1 MPLEQIQWLF
11 YLKAIGAEVQPPPR
25 AGGEA
30 SSDDGFRRIL
40 TTRESVEAELDVTG
54 FGELCTVF
62 VAGTMSIS
70 TVLLWAGDTRISGWV
85 QSISTVL
92 PVDPGAAKKIKIFED
107 SLNHAANSQLPDSAN
122 ENKCNLNH
130 TRNSLFIFDYNPII

>member
-54 FGELCTVF
+54 FGELCTGFGELCTVF

-92 PVDPGAAKKIKIFED
+92 PVDPGAVRKC
-107 SLNHAANSQLPDSAN
+107 
-122 ENKCNLNH
+122 ENMWKFVK
-130 TRNSLFIFDYNPII
+130 TFGEQFM

>member
-1 MPLEQIQWLF
+1 M

-54 FGELCTVF
+54 FGELCTGFGELCTGF

-70 TVLLWAGDTRISGWV
+70 TVLLWAGDTRICG
-85 QSISTVL
+85 
-92 PVDPGAAKKIKIFED
+92 
-107 SLNHAANSQLPDSAN
+107 
-122 ENKCNLNH
+122 
-130 TRNSLFIFDYNPII
+130 

>member
-1 MPLEQIQWLF
+1 M

-54 FGELCTVF
+54 FGELCTGF

-70 TVLLWAGDTRISGWV
+70 TVLLWAGDTRICG
-85 QSISTVL
+85 
-92 PVDPGAAKKIKIFED
+92 
-107 SLNHAANSQLPDSAN
+107 
-122 ENKCNLNH
+122 
-130 TRNSLFIFDYNPII
+130 

>member
-1 MPLEQIQWLF
+1 MCGLLRKPEL

-54 FGELCTVF
+54 FGELCTRFGELCTVF

-70 TVLLWAGDTRISGWV
+70 TVLLWAGDTRISG
-85 QSISTVL
+85 
-92 PVDPGAAKKIKIFED
+92 
-107 SLNHAANSQLPDSAN
+107 
-122 ENKCNLNH
+122 
-130 TRNSLFIFDYNPII
+130 